1 MSRLDTEL
9 NVEIKRRMEMN
20 KSTQIV
26 RCNHAHE
33 EHGI

>member
-1 MSRLDTEL
+1 MSRLDNEL

-26 RCNHAHE
+26 RY
-33 EHGI
+33 IYILYR